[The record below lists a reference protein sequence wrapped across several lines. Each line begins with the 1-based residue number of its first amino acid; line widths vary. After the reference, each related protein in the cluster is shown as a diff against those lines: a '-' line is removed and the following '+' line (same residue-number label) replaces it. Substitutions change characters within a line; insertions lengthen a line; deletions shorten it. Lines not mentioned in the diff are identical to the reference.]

1 MKSNKIFKLLLLTAF
16 VFTLT
21 PFSAIAA
28 EQNNNIPTETN
39 QSISARAESTGYIY
53 KEMGGIMYK
62 RLWSYTRGCW
72 IDPTWTP
79 C

>member
-1 MKSNKIFKLLLLTAF
+1 MKSNKMFKVLLLTASIF
-16 VFTLT
+16 MLT
-21 PFSAIAA
+21 PCSAIAA
-28 EQNNNIPTETN
+28 EQNNNTPNEVN

-53 KEMGGIMYK
+53 KEIDGVMYR

-72 IDPTWTP
+72 IDPMWSA